1 MSQSKEYRGRPG
13 EYVSQP
19 CKGFMESV
27 RPKSHTTG
35 AIQSFQDRK
44 EIITRVPEKLA
55 DWTTCLGEESLAQ
68 SCAHGVKP
76 MQG

>member
-1 MSQSKEYRGRPG
+1 
-13 EYVSQP
+13 
-19 CKGFMESV
+19 MESV